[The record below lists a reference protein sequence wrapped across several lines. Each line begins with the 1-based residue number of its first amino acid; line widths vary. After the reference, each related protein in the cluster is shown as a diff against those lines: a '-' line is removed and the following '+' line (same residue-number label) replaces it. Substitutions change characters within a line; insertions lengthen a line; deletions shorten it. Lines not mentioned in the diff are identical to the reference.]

1 MKPAARSTKTAGFTL
16 IELLIIVSIIAILA
30 TVALTNFQLAQV
42 RAKVSRSISDMRAIA
57 TALEAYA
64 VDNRSYPV
72 YAVIPPDQPVED
84 PAITVGQDHFEVFS
98 RRPGLSLTTPVAYL
112 SVLFPDALARTSPPV
127 NSSDPVRRAYL
138 PDYSY
143 KNPRYNATIW
153 PGQPEP
159 WLGPGGSAFVA
170 GWGEW
175 RLVGAGPDG
184 TRVQDIKFNIIYDPT
199 NGTISRGDIVRTQR
213 QPESRRR
220 SP

>member
-1 MKPAARSTKTAGFTL
+1 MEPTTTTNQSTGFTL
-16 IELLIIVSIIAILA
+16 IELLIVVSIIAILA
-30 TVALTNFQLAQV
+30 TIALTNFQEAQF
-42 RAKVSRSISDMRAIA
+42 RGKVSRSISDMRAIA

-64 VDNRSYPV
+64 VDNRSYPP
-72 YAVIPPDQPVED
+72 YAAIPPGQPVED

-98 RRPGLSLTTPVAYL
+98 RLPGLSLTTPVAYMA
-112 SVLFPDALARTSPPV
+112 VLFPDILARTSPSV
-127 NSSDPVRRAYL
+127 HSADPVQEAYL
-138 PDYSY
+138 RDYSY
-143 KNPRYNATIW
+143 KNPRYNAAIW

-159 WLGPGGSAFVA
+159 WLGSGGSAFVA

-199 NGTISRGDIVRTQR
+199 NGAISRGDIVRTQK